1 MLNGGVDEDLFLIAG
16 NQLGSGTT
24 TTIDGGAPTLG
35 AVGDTLVFNPGDPS
49 ITVNPSDP
57 APSGQVGID
66 DVAFGVVDFS
76 DIEALVIESGPRIDI
91 ANRVPSINE
100 GQNLSLSV
108 TIANIPQNT
117 GVTGVTWSVAGVEID
132 NGNSTTLDLS
142 WAQLLGLGVND
153 GDDIYPILVS
163 ATNNGGV
170 TTTETILL
178 EVLDVAPT
186 INLTADA
193 TVQVGDT
200 YEVEFSAADP
210 GDDAIIKW
218 LVNWGDGTLQEYGS
232 GVSSAQHIYE
242 TPETYDVVV
251 SVIDDESTPD
261 VAATVTRQV
270 AAFVN
275 VSNLNAGIY
284 SIKEGE
290 SLHLAGSVVG
300 QPISVSWDLNGDG
313 TFGDA
318 TQLNAVLDWATD
330 LAALGIDGRSHAE
343 ISIALQATYANGD
356 SATRSGSLII
366 ENVAPVAVLSTDV
379 PTVGIDEGIAA
390 GDIYQVMFSSIVE
403 PASGDTLTY
412 SFDFGDDGT
421 IDAMVTDPQNPSA
434 LIPATWTG
442 GGLQDDGFVTIRGIV
457 EDQDG
462 GRSEY
467 TTTFRVNDVAPTVL
481 LGGAAAAT
489 EGASYQLTINFS
501 DPGTN
506 DGDINF
512 LVDWGDGSAAE
523 MFTPA
528 SQVSP
533 ATISHVF
540 VDNDPLATTTISV
553 RASDDKGTYQAV
565 TKDINVANVAPTISS
580 LTAENASGG
589 VVIVEGDVVSLAGL
603 IIDPGV
609 LDSFTLDV
617 DWGDGSIDNDLFL
630 TARSTNFDV
639 VHRYVNDGTYTISAT
654 LTDDDLDSNTQVAT
668 VVVTNDAPMLTY
680 TVSPLAVDEGDSV
693 TVAGT
698 IADAGE
704 NDTHTV
710 EIDWGDGT
718 VEPVSVSGRTFNI
731 THVYVDDNPTVTT
744 SDDYTIIVSV
754 ADTLDAASTDIVSQL
769 VSVLNVAPTLVSV
782 ETDASTIATAKQIGE
797 TVTLTATFVDPAA
810 TTEISYL
817 ALVTWGDGTTT
828 SAVGTYDAVNGVGS
842 VTATHVYSIEGVFDV
857 RVQISDDDAGTSVE
871 SFTARA
877 VVGTFSNSPPVLGDQ
892 TFSVT
897 ENSAIGT
904 SVGTIVANDDAG
916 DVLTYELTNLP
927 QLLALTA
934 TSNGPANGQWTEDL
948 SLSITINDG
957 TTAPTTTT
965 VIDLRLTDADRA
977 DNTSLADLAD
987 DLNARFAVAG
997 LDGLLIAAAN
1007 TDVNGHSFAGKLSI
1021 GAVDDS
1027 VLRLQITGGGGLGFE
1042 NVQNASIP
1050 NVVPPS
1056 EFMIDPTSGNIT
1068 VAKDILDAEST
1079 ASYTLLAKVTD
1090 PWGETDTAI
1099 VTINIDDVNEF
1110 APTLLLNSLIYDVDE
1125 NSPAGTVID
1134 TVEVSDR
1141 DAHDSLTFS
1150 LNPTTPFAID
1160 ANGQISVADSSAL
1173 DFETTPQ
1180 FYIEVTATDRAG
1192 LTDVRAIVINVNDLD
1207 ENEPRVTS
1215 VVVDDGTNQRS
1226 MVRMLTVTFDAEVE
1240 IDSEAFSLTNMKT
1253 GDIFTI
1259 VNADVASNVFNGK
1272 TIATLRF
1279 HNSVPGVVGGSLSN
1293 GNYTLTIDASKI
1305 RIGTSHMFTDYVD
1318 EFYRFFGDSDGD
1330 RDVDALDFGAFLRA
1344 YRKTDLQPGFSDI
1357 FDSDSDGDVDATD
1370 FSAFLT
1376 TYRKILNP

>member
-1 MLNGGVDEDLFLIAG
+1 MLAPVDVSESIDGNFAFITGRDADSVVVVSLDGRGAMAQRLSNNSAGLTGLESPLSMTGGTSSGSTVVATLGDSNTLGGIVSFRGVSEVGNAPIQRSGQLQLGDNLFVLPDSFGESESVIAQWRFQPQEESYLDAFRTEITPLILRFDESSDTWTITGIGKMRLIDAGFGDIQEFAFDLQAGSDETTGKYFGWYVRGDVPAGVTRGTVDFDEETGETIVLDLTTGDSISACNSDLAGCDSTFTNSTTIRRAYSMQVSFTVTEAADAVRAQFIDIESLIVGTAGGADRINIAATPGPDVTSLDVSTGDTIDRVLLSDLSETTQINLGTGDDEVTIATSTDASRSLTVHGDSGKDTFNLVTVGAATSTMLNGGVDEDLFLIAG

-35 AVGDTLVFNPGDPS
+35 AIGDTLVFNPGDPS
-49 ITVNPSDP
+49 VTVNPSDP

-91 ANRVPSINE
+91 ANRVPLINE
-100 GQNLSLSV
+100 GQSLSLSV
-108 TIANIPQNT
+108 SIANIPQNT

-142 WAQLLGLGVND
+142 WAQLLGLGIND

-163 ATNNGGV
+163 ATNDGDI

-178 EVLDVAPT
+178 EVLDVAPI

-193 TVQVGDT
+193 TVRVGDT
-200 YEVEFSAADP
+200 HEVEFSAADP

-218 LVNWGDGTLQEYGS
+218 LVDWGDGTLQEYGS
-232 GVSSAQHIYE
+232 GVASAQHIYE

-251 SVIDDESTPD
+251 SVVDDESTPD
-261 VAATVTRQV
+261 VAATTTKQV

-275 VSNLNAGIY
+275 VSNVNAGMY

-421 IDAMVTDPQNPSA
+421 IDAVVTDPQNPSA

-481 LGGAAAAT
+481 LGGAAIAT
-489 EGASYQLTINFS
+489 EGSSYQLTINFS

-512 LVDWGDGSAAE
+512 VVDWGDGSAAE

-533 ATISHVF
+533 VTISHVF

-553 RASDDKGTYQAV
+553 RASDEKGTYQAV
-565 TKDINVANVAPTISS
+565 TKNINVANVAPTISS

-589 VVIVEGDVVSLAGL
+589 VVIVEGDIVSLAGF

-617 DWGDGSIDNDLFL
+617 DWGDGSVDNDLFL

-639 VHRYVNDGTYTISAT
+639 VHRYVDDGTYTISAT

-704 NDTHTV
+704 N
-710 EIDWGDGT
+710 
-718 VEPVSVSGRTFNI
+718 
-731 THVYVDDNPTVTT
+731 
-744 SDDYTIIVSV
+744 
-754 ADTLDAASTDIVSQL
+754 
-769 VSVLNVAPTLVSV
+769 
-782 ETDASTIATAKQIGE
+782 
-797 TVTLTATFVDPAA
+797 
-810 TTEISYL
+810 
-817 ALVTWGDGTTT
+817 
-828 SAVGTYDAVNGVGS
+828 
-842 VTATHVYSIEGVFDV
+842 
-857 RVQISDDDAGTSVE
+857 
-871 SFTARA
+871 
-877 VVGTFSNSPPVLGDQ
+877 
-892 TFSVT
+892 
-897 ENSAIGT
+897 
-904 SVGTIVANDDAG
+904 
-916 DVLTYELTNLP
+916 
-927 QLLALTA
+927 
-934 TSNGPANGQWTEDL
+934 
-948 SLSITINDG
+948 
-957 TTAPTTTT
+957 
-965 VIDLRLTDADRA
+965 
-977 DNTSLADLAD
+977 
-987 DLNARFAVAG
+987 
-997 LDGLLIAAAN
+997 
-1007 TDVNGHSFAGKLSI
+1007 
-1021 GAVDDS
+1021 
-1027 VLRLQITGGGGLGFE
+1027 
-1042 NVQNASIP
+1042 
-1050 NVVPPS
+1050 
-1056 EFMIDPTSGNIT
+1056 
-1068 VAKDILDAEST
+1068 
-1079 ASYTLLAKVTD
+1079 
-1090 PWGETDTAI
+1090 
-1099 VTINIDDVNEF
+1099 
-1110 APTLLLNSLIYDVDE
+1110 
-1125 NSPAGTVID
+1125 
-1134 TVEVSDR
+1134 
-1141 DAHDSLTFS
+1141 
-1150 LNPTTPFAID
+1150 
-1160 ANGQISVADSSAL
+1160 
-1173 DFETTPQ
+1173 
-1180 FYIEVTATDRAG
+1180 
-1192 LTDVRAIVINVNDLD
+1192 
-1207 ENEPRVTS
+1207 
-1215 VVVDDGTNQRS
+1215 
-1226 MVRMLTVTFDAEVE
+1226 
-1240 IDSEAFSLTNMKT
+1240 
-1253 GDIFTI
+1253 
-1259 VNADVASNVFNGK
+1259 
-1272 TIATLRF
+1272 
-1279 HNSVPGVVGGSLSN
+1279 
-1293 GNYTLTIDASKI
+1293 
-1305 RIGTSHMFTDYVD
+1305 
-1318 EFYRFFGDSDGD
+1318 
-1330 RDVDALDFGAFLRA
+1330 
-1344 YRKTDLQPGFSDI
+1344 
-1357 FDSDSDGDVDATD
+1357 
-1370 FSAFLT
+1370 
-1376 TYRKILNP
+1376 